1 MDKLILY
8 NGPNSPFGRKT
19 KITAI
24 VQDIKIEEKIVKVE
38 QAEFLD
44 NFNPLRKIPTLVIG
58 NDHTIID
65 SDNICLYFNQI
76 SKKKT
81 LFDPDNYWS
90 IMSTIS
96 VANGLMEA
104 VLERRMETIRS
115 TDEQSKTFIQ
125 KQEIR
130 ALRTINWLEK
140 NWTNYK
146 NNQLSMDQIAVAC
159 ALEYTKFRYTDLW
172 SNDCKKLNEWLEKFN
187 ENSFMRMTI
196 PREAK

>member
-1 MDKLILY
+1 
-8 NGPNSPFGRKT
+8 
-19 KITAI
+19 
-24 VQDIKIEEKIVKVE
+24 
-38 QAEFLD
+38 
-44 NFNPLRKIPTLVIG
+44 
-58 NDHTIID
+58 
-65 SDNICLYFNQI
+65 
-76 SKKKT
+76 
-81 LFDPDNYWS
+81 
-90 IMSTIS
+90 MSTIS

-172 SNDCKKLNEWLEKFN
+172 SNDCKKLNEEYYSDSIF
-187 ENSFMRMTI
+187 I
-196 PREAK
+196 G